1 MSQNSLPGKIQ
12 DVLHLGNFMARG
24 LASHGPWIG
33 LGEITADDLSRAMQ
47 QVRDAEKKV
56 SEARHAKG
64 LASKRVAVADK
75 ALQAWLGKA
84 RLVVM
89 LARGAQWSES
99 WIHTGFTHQ
108 RTNVPKRLEARIT
121 LARALV
127 SFFARHPEFGVAFAE
142 VTAARGRIVY
152 ERMVQSREILEV
164 MTDDC
169 VASKQQHTAAE
180 SALREMMRRIVGI
193 LDETIDGSDRRRLDF
208 GLKQQQSRP
217 ELVRGLGPA
226 GRNALAP
233 ISVVPASFAEPRQ
246 VAAA

>member
-1 MSQNSLPGKIQ
+1 MSHNGLPGKIQ
-12 DVLHLGNFMARG
+12 DVLRLGNSMAQG

-33 LGEITADDLSRAMQ
+33 LAEITADDLGRAMQ
-47 QVRDAEKKV
+47 QVRDAEKKL
-56 SEARHAKG
+56 SEARNAKD

-75 ALQAWLGKA
+75 ALQAWLAKA

-99 WIHTGFTHQ
+99 WIHTGFTHR

-127 SFFARHPEFGVAFAE
+127 SFFARHPEFGVGFAE

-152 ERMVQSREILEV
+152 ERTVQSREILQM
-164 MTDDC
+164 MTNDC
-169 VASKQQHTAAE
+169 VASKQQHAAAE
-180 SALREMMRRIVGI
+180 NALREMMRRIVGI
-193 LDETIDGSDRRRLDF
+193 LDETIDVSDRRRLDF
-208 GLKQQQSRP
+208 GLKQQKFRP
-217 ELVRGLGPA
+217 EWGLGPA

-233 ISVVPASFAEPRQ
+233 ISVVPASFIEPRR